1 MLSPCGCVSPT
12 MKVRSPGA
20 AVTAAIVP
28 PAVGGRVVASVL
40 PVALACT
47 TASPSSLIAT

>member
-1 MLSPCGCVSPT
+1 

-20 AVTAAIVP
+20 ALTAAIVP
-28 PAVGGRVVASVL
+28 PAVAGRIVASVL
-40 PVALACT
+40 PVAVAST